1 MEYRV
6 TPLTGIEFSPTQLLF
21 SRQIRTK
28 LPISMNKL
36 YPKLCENV
44 QEKLQNLQNKSKL
57 NYDKNAKKL
66 PIIEQGDNVRVKNQN
81 KWIPGVVKTKLEYPR
96 SFLVQA
102 NDGYLYRRN
111 RKHIN
116 KTAEKINLNEN
127 INNEMAC
134 VGEPITI
141 SENFNA
147 ITDQNIEEQ
156 TTSNNDTSTS
166 TVINANENNQ
176 LNEPQSEWTTVVR
189 KSNREKH
196 VPKKFNDFILGK
208 PK

>member
-1 MEYRV
+1 M
-6 TPLTGIEFSPTQLLF
+6 
-21 SRQIRTK
+21 
-28 LPISMNKL
+28 
-36 YPKLCENV
+36 
-44 QEKLQNLQNKSKL
+44 
-57 NYDKNAKKL
+57 
-66 PIIEQGDNVRVKNQN
+66 
-81 KWIPGVVKTKLEYPR
+81 VKTKLEYPR

-141 SENFNA
+141 SENCNA

-176 LNEPQSEWTTVVR
+176 LNEPQE
-189 KSNREKH
+189 
-196 VPKKFNDFILGK
+196 I
-208 PK
+208 